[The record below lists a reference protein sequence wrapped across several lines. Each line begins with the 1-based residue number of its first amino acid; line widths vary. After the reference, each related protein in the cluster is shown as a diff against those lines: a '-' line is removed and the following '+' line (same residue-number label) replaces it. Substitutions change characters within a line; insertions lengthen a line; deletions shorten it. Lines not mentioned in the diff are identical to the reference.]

1 MQARIFLKRL
11 ILSGT
16 AIPLIGTL
24 SIGVLPQK
32 AYAQMQDIVVT
43 ARKREENIL
52 EVPFA
57 ISAFGEQ
64 DLQTADLKDLTDLS
78 KFAPGLTFENQA
90 LNRADRGSPNIIIR
104 GINPGGG
111 FTASTDPALLFVDG
125 APVFGAE
132 VGSFVDIERVEVLRG
147 PQTAYFGRNT
157 FSGAVNLVTKDP
169 GNEVGGFVG
178 LEYGSFDTIDIQGVF
193 ESPIIEDVLA
203 FRVAARRNEKGG
215 QYNNPATGRREIGEQ
230 LTESI
235 VGTLLWNVT
244 ENITFKVRGN
254 YSEVRDGPAPSF
266 RFPSS
271 FANCDPANTGSNT
284 WRCGKVPSTDIAV
297 SQIGSQDGFA
307 GDVPPGVNL
316 RRDVIEPLSLFS
328 NEDPNRTRVEGDG
341 IIIKSMGL
349 AKNVHGANFQVSVDV
364 PAGITLDW
372 ISSYSEISTQS
383 VSDENTLPT
392 TGAFV
397 ASDIFLVERYDE
409 NSSHEFR
416 LVSSSDQRLRWV
428 GGASYIENDSV
439 GSCVAGTGAT
449 GGNAFGCRPVQ
460 TVETLG
466 IFGGLYYDLTDQWT
480 VSGELRWQNDDII
493 SPGTVRTLEG
503 EHDDVGGRLT
513 LEYAPSDNVNVFI
526 NYARGFRPG
535 GVNSTVANLNDSQ
548 VAEIKASTGAGD
560 SFEPETL
567 DQIEF
572 GVKGSVL
579 DNRLSGSAVVY
590 WGEIS
595 DQQFS
600 DVANY
605 TLEGCVPSPTDNCQN
620 GVSVIQNLG
629 ETELTGVELEGAW
642 QATDEFVVQASFAW
656 NSVEIKK
663 GVAESLGSRNVVAD
677 PSADIIGNQYNGVP
691 EFTFTAAANYNAP
704 VFGVDSFARV
714 EWIYEDTKY
723 ATLANTLETGDRNI
737 VNLRLG
743 VDQDFYR
750 VEFYVTNLFD
760 DDTVTFVG
768 QQFDLDNF
776 QNAYLVGLPDKR
788 AAGIRAFLNF

>member
-1 MQARIFLKRL
+1 MTRL
-11 ILSGT
+11 LVSVV
-16 AIPLIGTL
+16 AAPLAATL
-24 SIGVLPQK
+24 SIGVMPQK

-43 ARKREENIL
+43 ARKREENLL

-64 DLQTADLKDLTDLS
+64 DLQQADLKDLTDLS
-78 KFAPGLTFENQA
+78 KLAPGLTFENQST
-90 LNRADRGSPNIIIR
+90 NRADRGTPNIIIR

-111 FTASTDPALLFVDG
+111 FTASSDPALLFVDG

-132 VGSFVDIERVEVLRG
+132 VGSFVDIDRVEVLRG

-157 FSGAVNLVTKDP
+157 FSGAVNLITKDP
-169 GNEVGGFVG
+169 GEEVGGFVG

-254 YSEVRDGPAPSF
+254 FSEVRDGPAPSF
-266 RFPSS
+266 RFPNS
-271 FANCDPANTGSNT
+271 FSNCDPANFGENT
-284 WRCGKVPSTDIAV
+284 WLCGQVPSTDIAV

-307 GDVPPGVNL
+307 GDVPDGVDL

-341 IIIKSMGL
+341 IIINSMGL
-349 AKNVHGANFQVSVDV
+349 AKNVHGANFQVSVDL
-364 PAGITLDW
+364 PGDITLDW

-416 LVSSSDQRLRWV
+416 LVSSNDQRLRWV

-439 GSCVAGTGAT
+439 GSCVAGVSAT

-460 TVETLG
+460 TVETIG
-466 IFGGLYYDLTDQWT
+466 IFGGLYYDLADQWT

-493 SPGTVRTLEG
+493 SPGTVRTFQDEY
-503 EHDDVGGRLT
+503 DDVGGRLT
-513 LEYAPSDNVNVFI
+513 LEYAPSDNVNLFV

-535 GVNSTVANLNDSQ
+535 GFNSTLANFTDAQ
-548 VAEIKASTGAGD
+548 IAEIEASTGAGSTFD
-560 SFEPETL
+560 PETL
-567 DQIEF
+567 DQIEL
-572 GVKGSVL
+572 GVKGSVF

-600 DVANY
+600 DVAQY
-605 TLEGCVPSPTDNCQN
+605 TLEGCTPTPTDDCQD
-620 GVSVIQNLG
+620 VTSVIQNLG
-629 ETELTGVELEGAW
+629 ETELSGVELEGAW
-642 QATDEFVVQASFAW
+642 QATDEFLLQASFAW
-656 NSVEIKK
+656 NSVEIKE
-663 GVAESLGSRNVVAD
+663 GVANNLRSENAPQRAVIAD
-677 PSADIIGNQYNGVP
+677 ARADIIGNQYNGVP
-691 EFTFTAAANYNAP
+691 EFTFFTAANYNRP
-704 VFGVDSFARV
+704 VFGVDSFARL
-714 EWIYEDTKY
+714 EWIWEDTKY
-723 ATLANTLETGDRNI
+723 ATLANTLETGDRSI

-750 VEFYVTNLFD
+750 VEFYVTNLTD
-760 DDTVTFVG
+760 NDTVNFVG

-776 QNAYLVGLPDKR
+776 RNGYLVGLPDRR
-788 AAGIRAFLNF
+788 AAGVRAFLNF